1 MEMLQ
6 KPLGTME
13 TDISQYFDED
23 YDQLFQKQC
32 RKIATENAVLEFQV
46 PKGLFSKGMLESWV
60 LE

>member
-32 RKIATENAVLEFQV
+32 RKITAENAVLEFQV
-46 PKGLFSKGMLESWV
+46 PKGLFSKGMLENWF

>member
-32 RKIATENAVLEFQV
+32 RKITVENAVLEFQV
-46 PKGLFSKGMLESWV
+46 PKGLFSKGMLENWV

>member
-23 YDQLFQKQC
+23 YDQLFQKEC
-32 RKIATENAVLEFQV
+32 RKITAENAVLEFQV
-46 PKGLFSKGMLESWV
+46 PKGLFCKGMLENWV

>member
-32 RKIATENAVLEFQV
+32 RKITTENAVLEFQV
-46 PKGLFSKGMLESWV
+46 PKGLFSKGMLENWV

>member
-23 YDQLFQKQC
+23 FDQLFQKQC
-32 RKIATENAVLEFQV
+32 RKITTENAVLEFQV
-46 PKGLFSKGMLESWV
+46 PKGLFSKGMLENWV

>member
-1 MEMLQ
+1 MEILQ

-32 RKIATENAVLEFQV
+32 RKITTENAVLEFQV
-46 PKGLFSKGMLESWV
+46 PKGLFSKGMLENWV